1 MVVAEGLCG
10 DTQIT
15 AEGPHYADFCTI
27 ETELF
32 RTRVRLPPAPPE
44 EPLTA
49 GQPIA
54 EVARTHTPATV

>member
-32 RTRVRLPPAPPE
+32 RTRVRIPPLPPMQYRARLSQAARYFAISGL
-44 EPLTA
+44 EP
-49 GQPIA
+49 
-54 EVARTHTPATV
+54 

>member
-32 RTRVRLPPAPPE
+32 RTPVQFRAGPPE

-49 GQPIA
+49 GQPRA

>member
-32 RTRVRLPPAPPE
+32 RTPVQFRAGPP
-44 EPLTA
+44 
-49 GQPIA
+49 
-54 EVARTHTPATV
+54 